1 MTRVNRGPLG
11 WRWWR
16 RSLLTRVVTATIALS
31 IVVMSVLG
39 LLLLSRITTGL
50 LDARQV
56 SAVTEA
62 SAGLAEAQ
70 RLMDAADTGATTPA
84 ASRLVDAVVSAM
96 AARAGTPGL
105 FDVLLLSSSSVAGP
119 ERGTNLVTEASVPP
133 ELRSVVAQS
142 QRQAWTYTQV
152 RSLDGRSAPG
162 LVIGGPIAIPGIGP
176 YELYFLFPLTQE
188 QQTLDLIRGAVVV
201 TGLLLVGLVA
211 LIAGLVTRQVVAPV
225 RSAARTA
232 GRLSDG
238 ALHERLAVRG
248 EDDLAQLAAS
258 FNDMAE
264 SIERQITQL
273 ENLSTVQQRFVS
285 DVSHE
290 LRTPLTTIRMAADVM
305 FENREAFDPQTARS
319 AELLQM
325 QLDQFE
331 TLLVDLLEISRF
343 DAQAATLDVAPIDV
357 AEVTQRVLDSSAD
370 FARSQGRPLV
380 LTVLGEDA
388 SVFGDERRI
397 SRILRNLVNNAVE
410 HGDERGVQVTVGAD
424 ESCVAVSVR
433 DCGVGLSSEESSLVF
448 ERFWRADPA
457 RARTSGG
464 TGLGL
469 AIALEDA
476 RLHGGWLE
484 AWGEPGKGACFRL
497 TLPRSPHGDLTSS
510 PLPLLLDQEAPGD
523 PQHVGVAGSH
533 P

>member
-1 MTRVNRGPLG
+1 MSPTRPLF
-11 WRWWR
+11 RWWR
-16 RSLLTRVVTATIALS
+16 RSLLIRVVTATVALS
-31 IVVMSVLG
+31 VMVMTVLG

-62 SAGLAEAQ
+62 TAGLSEAQ
-70 RLMDAADTGATTPA
+70 RLMNAADTGATTPS
-84 ASRLVDAVVSAM
+84 ASRLVDVVVSAM
-96 AARAGTPGL
+96 ATRAGTPGI
-105 FDVLLLSSSSVAGP
+105 FDVLLLSSAAPGVP
-119 ERGTNLVTEASVPP
+119 ERGTNLVTEASVPR
-133 ELRSVVAQS
+133 ELRTVVAQS

-152 RSLDGRSAPG
+152 RSLDGRSLPG
-162 LVIGGPIAIPGIGP
+162 LVVGGPITIPGIGL

-188 QQTLDLIRGAVVV
+188 QQTLDLIRGAVIL

-238 ALHERLAVRG
+238 QLQERLDVRG
-248 EDDLAQLAAS
+248 EDDLALLAAS
-258 FNDMAE
+258 FNEMAE

-273 ENLSTVQQRFVS
+273 ENLSNLQQRFVS

-305 FENREAFDPQTARS
+305 FENRDAFDAENARS
-319 AELLQM
+319 AELLQA
-325 QLDQFE
+325 QLDRFE
-331 TLLVDLLEISRF
+331 ALLVDLLEISRF
-343 DAQAATLDVAPIDV
+343 DAQAVTLEIDRVDV
-357 AEVTQRVLDSSAD
+357 AEIARRVLESCDQL
-370 FARSQGRPLV
+370 ARSTDRPLSLLV
-380 LTVLGEDA
+380 TSDDSIVTGDA
-388 SVFGDERRI
+388 RRV
-397 SRILRNLVNNAVE
+397 SRVLRNLVNNAIE
-410 HGDERGVQVTVGAD
+410 HADVRGVRVEVGAD
-424 ESCVAVSVR
+424 EQAVAVTVR
-433 DCGVGLSSEESSLVF
+433 DFGVGLTAEQSALVF

-457 RARTSGG
+457 RARTTGG

-484 AWGEPGKGACFRL
+484 AWGEPGHGACFRL
-497 TLPRSPHGDLTSS
+497 TLPRVAQSDLTGS
-510 PLPLLLDQEAPGD
+510 PLGLVPDED
-523 PQHVGVAGSH
+523 DGS
-533 P
+533 PSEVWTSPSVIPR